1 MVSCRKPNAGWGD
14 CGESSGRV
22 PSNASQYCSQFPFDG
37 VMGNPRAPDPVSS
50 VGDDVTVDEA
60 VAVVSRV
67 DMDDD

>member
-1 MVSCRKPNAGWGD
+1 M
-14 CGESSGRV
+14 
-22 PSNASQYCSQFPFDG
+22 PSNASQYCSQFPLDG
-37 VMGNPRAPDPVSS
+37 VMGKFPTAPDPVSS